1 MKLRQAFEISRGEV
15 VSFVGA
21 GGKTSLL
28 VGLGYEL
35 AEEGWRVLAT
45 TSTTLRDDQIGLF
58 PRAMRYDADARSI
71 SAALNEDRFVL
82 LYDEIR
88 NGRVFGPDLAWTPH
102 LLDSVDSDALLVEA
116 DEAAGMPFK
125 APLPSQPRIPPET
138 SLVVPVA
145 SLAAL
150 GKPLDDESVYNP
162 QSMVDRYGFV
172 ENSPVK
178 SPWLAQVLRDDELG
192 LKDVPPKARV
202 IIFLNRTPERG
213 YLRGRARLIARL
225 SLQNARIQAV
235 ALGSVR
241 ALEPVHE
248 MQRSVGAIV
257 LAVDDGRSIGSP
269 RMLNAIDGGKTVV
282 GRVSE
287 LLMRSRIDH
296 IRVVAAVHAHDVR
309 AALKALGLKIVRCR
323 SGQSCKQSDNGAGV
337 VETENRAHAHPLELP
352 NLRGEQ
358 LTALKAGLKDLPDH
372 VAATLVM
379 PGDQSRLGP
388 KVIYQMLSAYARGTS
403 ELLISR
409 YGRRHDFPILIT
421 RRFWSEIDFMP
432 RNGNLSE
439 LYQSYPDSLG
449 FVDLEGDGESPRKVD
464 EPAHRQLRLRA
475 RLKDQSG

>member
-1 MKLRQAFEISRGEV
+1 MKLRQAFDISRGEV
-15 VSFVGA
+15 VAFVGA

-35 AEEGWRVLAT
+35 AEEGWRILAT
-45 TSTTLRDDQIGLF
+45 TSTTLREDQISLF
-58 PRAMRYDADARSI
+58 PRAMPYDADARSI
-71 SAALNEDRFVL
+71 SDALNDDRFVL

-88 NGRVFGPDLAWTPH
+88 NGRVYGPDLGWTPQ

-116 DEAAGMPFK
+116 DEADGMPFK
-125 APLPSQPRIPPET
+125 APLPSQPRIPTET

-162 QSMVDRYGFV
+162 QSMVERYGFV
-172 ENSPVK
+172 ENSPIK
-178 SPWLAQVLRDDELG
+178 SPWLAQVLRDEELG

-202 IIFLNRTPERG
+202 IAFLNRTPERG

-257 LAVDDGRSIGSP
+257 LAVDDGRSSGSP
-269 RMLNAIDGGKTVV
+269 RMFDAIDGGKTVV
-282 GRVSE
+282 GQVSE

-296 IRVVAAVHAHDVR
+296 IRVVAATHARDVR
-309 AALKALGLKIVRCR
+309 AALKPLGLKIVRCR
-323 SGQSCKQSDNGAGV
+323 AGQSRKLSHNGAGGV
-337 VETENRAHAHPLELP
+337 DRENREDARRFELP
-352 NLRGEQ
+352 DVRGEQ
-358 LTALKAGLKDLPDH
+358 LAALKAGLKDLPEH
-372 VAATLVM
+372 VAAALVV

-403 ELLISR
+403 ELLIPR
-409 YGRRHDFPILIT
+409 YGRRHDFPILIS
-421 RRFWSEIDFMP
+421 RRLWSEVVSMP
-432 RNGNLSE
+432 RNGNLSD
-439 LYQSYPDSLG
+439 LFRSYPDSLG
-449 FVDLEGDGESPRKVD
+449 FVDLEREQDLPDKSDK
-464 EPAHRQLRLRA
+464 PAHRQRRTRA
-475 RLKDQSG
+475 RQKDQSG

>member
-1 MKLRQAFEISRGEV
+1 MKLRQAFDISRGEV

-35 AEEGWRVLAT
+35 VEEGWRILAT
-45 TSTTLRDDQIGLF
+45 TSTTLREDQIDLF
-58 PRAMRYDADARSI
+58 PRVLRYDADARSI
-71 SAALNEDRFVL
+71 SHALNEDRFVL

-88 NGRVFGPDLAWTPH
+88 NGRVYGPDLAWTPH
-102 LLDSVDSDALLVEA
+102 VLDSVDSDALLVEA
-116 DEAAGMPFK
+116 DEADGMPFK
-125 APLPSQPRIPPET
+125 APLPAQPRIPQES

-162 QSMVDRYGFV
+162 KAMIDRYGFV

-178 SPWLAQVLRDDELG
+178 SPWLAQVLRDEALG

-202 IIFLNRTPERG
+202 IVFLNRTPERG

-257 LAVDDGRSIGSP
+257 LAVDDGTSIGSP
-269 RMLNAIDGGKTVV
+269 RMLDAIGGGQTVV

-296 IRVVAAVHAHDVR
+296 IRVVAASHARDVR
-309 AALKALGLKIVRCR
+309 AALKALGLKILRCR
-323 SGQSCKQSDNGAGV
+323 AGQSRKWRENGAGV
-337 VETENRAHAHPLELP
+337 VKAENHADAHRRELP

-358 LTALKAGLKDLPDH
+358 LAALKAGLRDLPDH
-372 VAATLVM
+372 VAATLVV
-379 PGDQSRLGP
+379 PGDQSRLAP
-388 KVIYQMLSAYARGTS
+388 KVIYQMLSAYARGS
-403 ELLISR
+403 CELLIPR
-409 YGRRHDFPILIT
+409 YGRRHGFPILIS
-421 RRFWSEIDFMP
+421 RRFWPEIDSMP
-432 RNGNLSE
+432 GNGNLGD
-439 LYQSYPDSLG
+439 LFRSYPGSLG
-449 FVDLEGDGESPRKVD
+449 FVDLDGDSEFPLKAD
-464 EPAHRQLRLRA
+464 KPTHRQRRPRT

>member
-1 MKLRQAFEISRGEV
+1 MKLRQAFEISRGDV

-45 TSTTLRDDQIGLF
+45 TSATLREDQISLF
-58 PRAMRYDADARSI
+58 PRAMPYNADPRSI
-71 SAALNEDRFVL
+71 SDALNQDRFVL
-82 LYDEIR
+82 LHNEIR
-88 NGRVFGPDLAWTPH
+88 SGRVYGPDLAWTPQ

-116 DEAAGMPFK
+116 DEADGMPFK

-145 SLAAL
+145 SLAVL
-150 GKPLDDESVYNP
+150 GQPLDDESVYNP

-192 LKDVPPKARV
+192 LKDVPPNARV
-202 IIFLNRTPERG
+202 IVYLNRTPERG

-225 SLQNARIQAV
+225 SLQNPRIQAV

-257 LAVDDGRSIGSP
+257 LAVDDGHSIASP
-269 RMLNAIDGGKTVV
+269 PMLRANAGGKTIVAH
-282 GRVSE
+282 VSE

-296 IRVVAAVHAHDVR
+296 IRIVAGVHARDVR

-323 SGQSCKQSDNGAGV
+323 AGQSRKSSDNGSVAS
-337 VETENRAHAHPLELP
+337 RAESLADAHPPELP
-352 NLRGEQ
+352 DLRGPQ
-358 LTALKAGLKDLPDH
+358 LAALKVGLRALPDH
-372 VAATLVM
+372 VAAALIV
-379 PGDQSRLGP
+379 PGDQSRLDP
-388 KVIYQMLSAYARGTS
+388 KVIYQMLSAYARATR

-409 YGRRHDFPILIT
+409 YGQRGGFPILIG
-421 RRFWSEIDFMP
+421 RRFWSEIASMP
-432 RNGNLSE
+432 RNGNLSD
-439 LYQSYPDSLG
+439 LFQSHPESLG
-449 FVDLEGDGESPRKVD
+449 YVDLEGQPEKV
-464 EPAHRQLRLRA
+464 EKPAHRRLRPRA
-475 RLKDQSG
+475 RLVDQSG